1 MFTGIVTD
9 VGTVASAEQRA
20 DLRLRI
26 RCGYDMATLDLGA
39 SIACSGVCLTVV
51 DKGSD
56 ENGSWF
62 AADLSTETISRTAP
76 DLWKEGARLNLER
89 SLRVGDELGGH
100 FVTGHVDCI
109 GEVVEVSPEGGST
122 RIAVSIPSELAPL
135 VVAKGSIALDGASLT
150 VNEVQKAEDGGNLFT
165 VNVIPH
171 TAEHTTLGEIRPG
184 RQLNV
189 EADVLARYIDR
200 MLAARTQ

>member
-9 VGTVASAEQRA
+9 VGSVASAEQRA
-20 DLRLRI
+20 DLRVKI
-26 RCGYDMATLDLGA
+26 RCGYDLATLDLGA
-39 SIACSGVCLTVV
+39 SVACSGVCLTVV
-51 DKGSD
+51 DKGED
-56 ENGSWF
+56 WF
-62 AADLSTETISRTAP
+62 AADISAETLSRTAK

-89 SLRVGDELGGH
+89 PLRVGDELGGH

-109 GEVVEVSPEGGST
+109 GEVVDVSPEGGSV
-122 RIAVSIPSELAPL
+122 RIGVSIPSELAPL
-135 VVAKGSIALDGASLT
+135 VAAKGAIALDGVSLT
-150 VNEVQKAEDGGNLFT
+150 VNDVSDEAGATRFT

-171 TAEHTTLGEIRPG
+171 TGEHTTLGDIGIG

-200 MLAARTQ
+200 MMTARSQ